1 MLNAQ
6 TLTWKAT
13 GKGKFDINDEEG
25 WTLLPDGTVLTV
37 DAYVFKYQANG
48 MNYEIYNPATGRW
61 TSGPSS
67 GTVVQLWDSYPNARQ
82 ASDEVGP
89 MVLRPDGTVF
99 ATGASGA
106 PGINGHTAIYDTKT
120 KTWTV
125 GPNFP
130 EGLDVA
136 DGPAALLPD
145 GKVLVQTSPG
155 IFGSGSKFF
164 LWDGST
170 LTNATWGNTDAP
182 NIPSY
187 IGNMLVLPTGEILW
201 MDFGDVWVYQN
212 GGNPNPEWAP
222 QISSV
227 PSDISRGK
235 SYAVS
240 GFNFNGFSQ
249 GAAYGDDAQAATNYP
264 LVRFTNRETGNVYYA
279 RTHDH
284 STMGI
289 AYTGSASTSF
299 DVPGKAETGLSDLQ
313 VVANGI
319 ASLPVTVNVH

>member
-1 MLNAQ
+1 L
-6 TLTWKAT
+6 
-13 GKGKFDINDEEG
+13 
-25 WTLLPDGTVLTV
+25 
-37 DAYVFKYQANG
+37 
-48 MNYEIYNPATGRW
+48 
-61 TSGPSS
+61 
-67 GTVVQLWDSYPNARQ
+67 VQLWDSYPNARL

-106 PGINGHTAIYDTKT
+106 PGVNGHTAIYDTKT

-145 GKVLVQTSPG
+145 GKVLVQTSLG
-155 IFGSGSKFF
+155 VFGSGSKFF
-164 LWDGST
+164 VWDGST
-170 LTNATWGNTDAP
+170 LTNVTWGNTDAP

-201 MDFGDVWVYQN
+201 TDFGDVWVYQ
-212 GGNPNPEWAP
+212 GGGTPNPEWAP
-222 QISSV
+222 QISSL

-235 SYAVS
+235 SYVVS

-249 GAAYGDDAQAATNYP
+249 GAAYGDDSQAATNYP
-264 LVRFTNRETGNVYYA
+264 LVRFTNRETGKVYYA

-284 STMGI
+284 STMAI
-289 AYTGSASTSF
+289 AYTGSASTTF